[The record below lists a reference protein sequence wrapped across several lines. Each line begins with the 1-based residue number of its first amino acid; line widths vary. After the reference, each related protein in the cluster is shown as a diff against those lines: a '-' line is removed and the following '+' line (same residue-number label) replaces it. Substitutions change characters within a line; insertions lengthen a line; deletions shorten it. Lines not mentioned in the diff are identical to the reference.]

1 MYTDITYPLQKE
13 EFYRVL
19 YSQIKLYT
27 ESETDGT
34 AVMAN
39 ASAVIKI
46 AFPEANWVG
55 FYLKDGSWKNV
66 LKLGPF
72 QGRPAVT
79 RIPYGEGVCGSA
91 WARDESIVVEEVA
104 CFEGHIACDCS
115 THSEIVIPLRKNGEF
130 YGVLDMDSVTPGYF
144 TEEDRLGL
152 ESCAELFLR

>member
-27 ESETDGT
+27 EGETDGT

-55 FYLKDGSWKNV
+55 FYVKDGSGKNE

-79 RIPYGEGVCGSA
+79 RIPCGEGVCGSA

-130 YGVLDMDSVTPGYF
+130 YGVLDMDSITPGYF